1 MRDKS
6 SPKNEKKEK
15 GKRQSRK
22 ERSDKQW
29 LEARTLNEVDYAA
42 LAQTRQHSNKETG
55 IHGLFHMQNHRLV
68 STLPK
73 KSGPRWTKLE
83 DSGNQTLSLI

>member
-1 MRDKS
+1 MRR
-6 SPKNEKKEK
+6 KKRETAK
-15 GKRQSRK
+15 Q